1 MEVLL
6 ISGAVVLL
14 ILGVLG
20 AIIPA
25 LPGPPLS
32 FLGLL
37 LLHFSERFHFESS
50 VLWTWGIIA
59 VVVTILDNLVP
70 VIGAK
75 TFGGGKKA
83 VWGSTIGL
91 IIGMIFFP
99 PLGILIGPFLGAVV
113 GELIEGK
120 EGWAAVKAGMGAFL
134 GFLFGTLS
142 KLIVAGWI
150 IYLCIAQL

>member
-1 MEVLL
+1 MDVLL
-6 ISGAVVLL
+6 ISGAILFL
-14 ILGVLG
+14 ILGILG

-32 FLGLL
+32 YIGLL
-37 LLHFSERFHFESS
+37 LFHFTERYQFESE
-50 VLWTWGIIA
+50 VLWIWAAIA
-59 VVVTILDNLVP
+59 IVVTVLDNVVP
-70 VIGAK
+70 VLGAR

-91 IIGMIFFP
+91 ILGVIFFP
-99 PLGILIGPFLGAVV
+99 PFGILIGPFLGAVA
-113 GELIEGK
+113 GELLEGK
-120 EGWAAVKAGMGAFL
+120 EGRDAIKAGVGAFL